1 MHVYCFHLTPK
12 CHIFIFL
19 IVSGLS
25 SDYTKKLLLK
35 EHTQICIHNKITRRF
50 VCSTL
55 SDLYQNKFWEDRCDS
70 TEYELYDYGRGQ
82 LEKHIFFISENYQKA
97 LTSPE
102 RNKSCSPSFSQLED
116 SQGNNS
122 QDLKHNIIFHGNTQT
137 LQSDIWENKL
147 LFLMYILQNMRLNS
161 ASVLYEQMRLWNRE
175 KGTEYYQGEG
185 YFSQNVWHFPQQNLV
200 SDKVYDVDQHKKE
213 SMNAMNHGR
222 YNVGG
227 NFKTLTK

>member
-1 MHVYCFHLTPK
+1 MPYIYL
-12 CHIFIFL
+12 FL
-19 IVSGLS
+19 IFAGLS
-25 SDYTKKLLLK
+25 CDCTKKLLLK
-35 EHTQICIHNKITRRF
+35 GHTQNCIHNKITRRF

-55 SDLYQNKFWEDRCDS
+55 SDLYQNKFWEYRCDS

-102 RNKSCSPSFSQLED
+102 RSQPCLHSFSQLED

-137 LQSDIWENKL
+137 LQSDIWKNKL
-147 LFLMYILQNMRLNS
+147 CFLMYILQNMRLNS
-161 ASVLYEQMRLWNRE
+161 ALVIYDQKRLWSRE
-175 KGTEYYQGEG
+175 KGTECHEDEG
-185 YFSQNVWHFPQQNLV
+185 IFSQNVWHFLQQNLL
-200 SDKVYDVDQHKKE
+200 SDELYDVDQHKKE
-213 SMNAMNHGR
+213 SMNGMNHGR